1 MLALLFVGRPLPLSL
16 IVVSVVV
23 VKSSMAAS
31 MGKAA
36 AAAASEDVA
45 VCNIFTALSL

>member
-36 AAAASEDVA
+36 AAPEDVA

>member
-31 MGKAA
+31 MGKT
-36 AAAASEDVA
+36 AAASGDVA

>member
-36 AAAASEDVA
+36 AAASEDVA